1 MSLPPYELITDPTAW
16 AYCVARLQIES
27 RLAIDLEANSMHAY
41 REEVCLIQISVLN
54 QDYIVDPL
62 SDIDLAPFGDLLAD
76 PDVEK
81 VFHAAEYDLFLMK
94 RQFGWEMRNLFD
106 TLWAARILGHQRYSL
121 ANLLDKFYGVK
132 LNKRYQKSNWCKRP
146 LSSAQLSYA
155 QYDTHYLLRLRD
167 DLAAELAEAGRVEEA
182 EEIFAEQTDVEPP
195 DISFDPDSF
204 WSIRGAR
211 KLSRRQQ
218 AILKALTIYR
228 DKEARR
234 RDRPHFKVLGD
245 RTLMELA
252 RRAPRRKE
260 ELSRVHGMSRGQMRR
275 YGRDLLR
282 VIDKARRHDPPRRPR
297 RNRRPPDDVL
307 HRYDLLHQWRKERG
321 RERGVESDVI
331 VSKDAL
337 WEMARRN
344 PQTVEALREI
354 EGIGDWR
361 RQAYGEEIVALL
373 RNSN

>member
-1 MSLPPYELITDPTAW
+1 MSLPPYELITDATSW
-16 AYCVARLQIES
+16 AYCLARLQIEP

-41 REEVCLIQISVLN
+41 QEEVCLIQISIAH

-62 SDIDLAPFGDLLAD
+62 SDIDLAPFGDLLED

-94 RQFGWEMRNLFD
+94 RQFGWELRNLFD
-106 TLWAARILGHQRYSL
+106 TLWAARILGYQRYGL
-121 ANLLDKFYGVK
+121 ANMLEQFYDVS
-132 LNKRYQKSNWCKRP
+132 LNKRYQKSNWCRRP

-167 DLAAELAEAGRVEEA
+167 DLAEELAETGRVEEA
-182 EEIFAEQTDVEPP
+182 AEIFAEQSDVEPP

-218 AILKALTIYR
+218 AILKALAIYR
-228 DKEARR
+228 DKEAQR

-245 RTLMELA
+245 RTLLDLA
-252 RRAPRRKE
+252 RQAPRRKE
-260 ELSRVHGMSRGQMRR
+260 ELSRVYGMSGGQVRR
-275 YGRDLLR
+275 YGRGLLR
-282 VIDKARRHDPPRRPR
+282 VIEKARRHEPPRRPR
-297 RNRRPPDDVL
+297 RSRRPPEDVYHRYEIL
-307 HRYDLLHQWRKERG
+307 HRWRKERG

-331 VSKDAL
+331 VSKDTL
-337 WEMARRN
+337 WEMAHRN

-354 EGIGDWR
+354 EGIGEWR
-361 RQAYGEEIVALL
+361 RRTYGEEIVALL
-373 RNSN
+373 RNSK